1 MQMTVRFVYKV
12 IPVVIVNMIDLP
24 KLTTL
29 VSTKWS
35 FAYPRRIV
43 FVSWYLYLSV
53 ILDVDKL
60 RDVSLPNSFECVMI
74 AQIESRIEEMIIEL

>member
-1 MQMTVRFVYKV
+1 MLHWMVWMQMTVRFVYKV
-12 IPVVIVNMIDLP
+12 IFVVIVNMIDLP

-43 FVSWYLYLSV
+43 FVSW
-53 ILDVDKL
+53 
-60 RDVSLPNSFECVMI
+60 
-74 AQIESRIEEMIIEL
+74 

>member
-1 MQMTVRFVYKV
+1 MNPFNWAMLHWMVWMQMTVRFVYKV
-12 IPVVIVNMIDLP
+12 ILVVIVNMIDLP

-43 FVSWYLYLSV
+43 FVSW
-53 ILDVDKL
+53 
-60 RDVSLPNSFECVMI
+60 
-74 AQIESRIEEMIIEL
+74 